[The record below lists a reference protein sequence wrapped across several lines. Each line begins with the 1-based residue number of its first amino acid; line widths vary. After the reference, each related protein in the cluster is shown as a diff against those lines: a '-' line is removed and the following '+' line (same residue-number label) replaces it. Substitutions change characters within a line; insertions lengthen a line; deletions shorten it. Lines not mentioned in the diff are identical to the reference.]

1 MTTKQRTKTMVS
13 GPKLHSR
20 TQKAPSNSIAGSSSA
35 SEASLPQAFLELAPD
50 GIVVADASGR
60 ILLVNHQTEVL
71 FGYDRS
77 EVVGRPVEILLPAR
91 VHTVH
96 EHHRTRYVAAP
107 HTRPM
112 GSGMDLLG
120 RRQDGSEFPVE
131 VSLSPLPGDHG
142 SLVIAIV
149 RDVTERTRVERE
161 RREQAERLRV
171 QAELINAA
179 HDAVLVR
186 DPSSRITAWN
196 HGAEEIYG
204 WTEAEALRQISH
216 TLFQTRFPVSQAA
229 TDTELFHDGRW
240 EGELEHTRADGE
252 RVMVESRQ
260 VLVRDEV
267 GNPTAILEI
276 NRDITERIRLEAV
289 EREAHQRRLD
299 LLQTVLDKLPG
310 GAYLVRGLEARLV
323 LANRAATDAWGASWP
338 EGLPLAEFLRA
349 SGVRYLTAEGKP
361 LPLERMITVQIVHGG
376 PVMRQQREVVL
387 RPDGTHLPILLSAV
401 AIEGE
406 LLGEDP
412 TNRVERAAVVL
423 IQDISELQALDQL
436 KDQFIAI
443 AAHELRTPLTAIMG
457 FASMLTVQTRLGRG
471 PELADWQQEAIGE
484 IDEASGRM
492 NTLVKDLLDVTRIQ
506 AGRLELDL
514 ALLDLVAIVRRCI
527 ARFQLS
533 TQLHT
538 FTVDVS
544 KESVLVEADGPRLE
558 QVFGNL
564 LSNAI
569 KYSPQGGPI
578 AITVRVDQEAGQAE
592 VRVQDAGI
600 GIPTEQQ
607 PQLFERF
614 VRASNVHRYRITGTG
629 LGLYIC
635 RELVERHGGHI
646 WFESTEG
653 VGTTFFITLPL
664 ATTSSETPTAGQSDG
679 DVR

>member
-1 MTTKQRTKTMVS
+1 MTTKRRTTTMVS
-13 GPKLHSR
+13 GPKPRSR
-20 TQKAPSNSIAGSSSA
+20 SQKTPSSSVAIPSTA
-35 SEASLPQAFLELAPD
+35 SEALLPQAFLELAPD
-50 GIVVADASGR
+50 GIVVADAAGC

-77 EVVGRPVEILLPAR
+77 EVVGRPVEILLPVR
-91 VHTVH
+91 LHNVH
-96 EHHRTRYVAAP
+96 EQHRTRYVAAP

-112 GSGMDLLG
+112 GRGMDLLG

-149 RDVTERTRVERE
+149 RDVTERK
-161 RREQAERLRV
+161 
-171 QAELINAA
+171 
-179 HDAVLVR
+179 
-186 DPSSRITAWN
+186 
-196 HGAEEIYG
+196 
-204 WTEAEALRQISH
+204 
-216 TLFQTRFPVSQAA
+216 
-229 TDTELFHDGRW
+229 
-240 EGELEHTRADGE
+240 
-252 RVMVESRQ
+252 
-260 VLVRDEV
+260 
-267 GNPTAILEI
+267 
-276 NRDITERIRLEAV
+276 RLEAV

-310 GAYLVRGLEARLV
+310 GAYLVRGPEARLV
-323 LANRAATDAWGASWP
+323 LANRAATEVWGVSWA
-338 EGLPLAEFLRA
+338 EGLSLETFLRA
-349 SGVRYLTAEGKP
+349 SGVRYLTVEGQL
-361 LPLERMITVQIVHGG
+361 LPLERMITMQIAHGG
-376 PVMRQQREVVL
+376 PAMRQQREVVL

-412 TNRVERAAVVL
+412 TTGVERAAVVL

-457 FASMLTVQTRLGRG
+457 FSSMLTVQTRLGRG

-492 NTLVKDLLDVTRIQ
+492 NALVRDLLDVTRIQ

-533 TQLHT
+533 TQHHT
-538 FTVDVS
+538 FIVEAPA
-544 KESVLVEADGPRLE
+544 ESVIVKADAPRLE

-569 KYSPQGGPI
+569 KYSPEGGPI
-578 AITVRVDQEAGQAE
+578 AVTVRVDQEAGQAE
-592 VRVQDAGI
+592 VHVQDAGI
-600 GIPTEQQ
+600 GIPAEQQ

-614 VRASNVHRYRITGTG
+614 VRASNVHNYHITGTG
-629 LGLYIC
+629 LGLYVC

-646 WFESTEG
+646 WFTSTEG

-664 ATTSSETPTAGQSDG
+664 ATTHSETPALNQPSG
-679 DVR
+679 DST